1 MVPHD
6 SGGDSLGLGARCDSW
21 RCLEATAG
29 EFQTTYWTT
38 ARTGRQTIPSAL
50 MAVVLVS
57 QVLLKV
63 QEGKLLHGLRIRL
76 DDPASI
82 TMGQ

>member
-1 MVPHD
+1 MPRGE
-6 SGGDSLGLGARCDSW
+6 GGDGLV
-21 RCLEATAG
+21 TAG
-29 EFQTTYWTT
+29 EFQRTYWTT
-38 ARTGRQTIPSAL
+38 ARTGREQTIPSAL

-57 QVLLKV
+57 QQVLLKV

-76 DDPASI
+76 YDPASI